1 LGMIVTRTGVF
12 ATYYRLIQSDAKDSV
27 QVFSAARDS
36 TLAVFKQAMAKGKL
50 PALKDAEAQKI
61 LALAEGKAMS
71 IYLNGM
77 RYTVKRA
84 GNDLSLYESTS
95 VVTLP
100 LTKSAPDLKVI
111 ENCNTDNSRQEV
123 FNPVIGEGFGHFS
136 FVTSV
141 PGKKDTMELRI
152 LRENDGDVISVKMGM
167 AGVDRITHTEKAGDI
182 YITLWGADKLSIV
195 GQVIISNGVPYDM
208 IDLKNNLMKDGSS
221 FNSEGTDAK
230 TYKDMAR
237 MGKALQQGFKPNT
250 AFANRSHTGFANR
263 NRV

>member
-1 LGMIVTRTGVF
+1 
-12 ATYYRLIQSDAKDSV
+12 
-27 QVFSAARDS
+27 
-36 TLAVFKQAMAKGKL
+36 
-50 PALKDAEAQKI
+50 
-61 LALAEGKAMS
+61 
-71 IYLNGM
+71 
-77 RYTVKRA
+77 
-84 GNDLSLYESTS
+84 
-95 VVTLP
+95 
-100 LTKSAPDLKVI
+100 
-111 ENCNTDNSRQEV
+111 
-123 FNPVIGEGFGHFS
+123 
-136 FVTSV
+136 
-141 PGKKDTMELRI
+141 MELRI

-263 NRV
+263 NRVYVGFLFLYFLFILAQARANPLFFSLQRERA